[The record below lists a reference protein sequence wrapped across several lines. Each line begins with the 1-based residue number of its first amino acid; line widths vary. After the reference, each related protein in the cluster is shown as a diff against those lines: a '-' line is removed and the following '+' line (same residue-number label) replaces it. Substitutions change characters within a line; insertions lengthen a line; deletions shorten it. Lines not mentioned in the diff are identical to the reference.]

1 MNYEVF
7 DWREYFK
14 WLVNKV
20 RGYDEDYVDFLPVLV
35 YLNEK
40 EYIWNNKLDEN
51 RATDGKLLREE
62 YAYEMGEFCEDED
75 RDKPC
80 SVLEVLV
87 GLAVHVET
95 HITGIPGEDHPENWF
110 WDWLENLGIDDK
122 CTGKGY
128 DKGYLD
134 QQIDG
139 WLSNDI
145 NKRGEGGPFPLRHT
159 AGDQSRKDMWMQA
172 MAYVNEKMRYW

>member
-1 MNYEVF
+1 MDYEVF

-20 RGYDEDYVDFLPVLV
+20 HGYDEDYVDFLPILV

-75 RDKPC
+75 LDKPC

-95 HITGIPGEDHPENWF
+95 HITGIQCKASINLIPKPDEDNT
-110 WDWLENLGIDDK
+110 K
-122 CTGKGY
+122 Y
-128 DKGYLD
+128 
-134 QQIDG
+134 
-139 WLSNDI
+139 
-145 NKRGEGGPFPLRHT
+145 
-159 AGDQSRKDMWMQA
+159 
-172 MAYVNEKMRYW
+172 